1 MEKNSID
8 KLREEQ
14 LLNSKLNEAIRI
26 NRITGAPEYGSS
38 RQISNFKDF
47 CLGRQIQWKE
57 IITKHYPENSS
68 IIIDVLDRNPR

>member
-8 KLREEQ
+8 TLREEQ
-14 LLNSKLNEAIRI
+14 LLISKLNEAVRT
-26 NRITGAPEYGSS
+26 NRITGSPEYGSS

-57 IITKHYPENSS
+57 IIMKYYPENSYM
-68 IIIDVLDRNPR
+68 IIDVLDRNPR